1 MHNIHQ
7 DFEINRSTHNSEIA
21 DMNLKV
27 GKMQDIC
34 NQSLDYI
41 DEVKDS
47 QEKIATI
54 VTCLLE
60 FSSIEQ
66 ALSFQDEIDR
76 QRGVFTHSPSK
87 KEGSLGRMTSKKGSI
102 KNGDIASPSVK
113 EDSIIGG
120 QQSFELLSHKASKE
134 ATLSID

>member
-1 MHNIHQ
+1 MIKVCKLLLHMINNTNIRIIEEKSDLKREIDDIFELKDGSVKSQLEEISTVMHNVHQ
-7 DFEINRSTHNSEIA
+7 DFEINRSNHTSEIA
-21 DMNLKV
+21 DMSLKV

-60 FSSIEQ
+60 FNSIEQ
-66 ALSFQDEIDR
+66 ALSF
-76 QRGVFTHSPSK
+76 
-87 KEGSLGRMTSKKGSI
+87 
-102 KNGDIASPSVK
+102 
-113 EDSIIGG
+113 
-120 QQSFELLSHKASKE
+120 
-134 ATLSID
+134 